1 MARDDAAPW
10 KDKLPALSQGPAP
23 ASNDW
28 ISLGPAS
35 RMLGVD
41 PDTLRRWSDVG
52 HIRSFTTPGGH
63 RRFARSDVARLHEAR
78 RAAKRPL
85 ATLGATPERMARA
98 YARQY
103 RNGGSVP
110 AADVLNAPE
119 RDAFRIEGRRL
130 IEALVAYLDA
140 TTPAAREAAE
150 AEALEA
156 VARKARRLGASDVD
170 VATAIGA
177 FISAR
182 RPFLAEIEAIGRRRA
197 LETPAMMGLYAD
209 AAAVLDRLLLHFV
222 VTFQA

>member
-1 MARDDAAPW
+1 MPPQ
-10 KDKLPALSQGPAP
+10 KDKLPALSQGPAS
-23 ASNDW
+23 ASTDW
-28 ISLGPAS
+28 MSLGPAS
-35 RMLGVD
+35 RLLGVD
-41 PDTLRRWSDVG
+41 PDTLRRWSDIG

-63 RRFARSDVARLHEAR
+63 RRFAGSDVARLREAR

-103 RNGGSVP
+103 RTGGSVP

-130 IEALVAYLDA
+130 IEALVTYLDA

-150 AEALEA
+150 AEAMEA
-156 VARKARRLGASDVD
+156 VARKAQRLGESEVD
-170 VATAIGA
+170 VATAIAA

-182 RPFLAEIEAIGRRRA
+182 RPFLAELEAIARRRA
-197 LETPAMMGLYAD
+197 LEAPAMMSLYAD
-209 AAAVLDRLLLHFV
+209 ATGLLDRLLLHFV
-222 VTFQA
+222 ATFQA